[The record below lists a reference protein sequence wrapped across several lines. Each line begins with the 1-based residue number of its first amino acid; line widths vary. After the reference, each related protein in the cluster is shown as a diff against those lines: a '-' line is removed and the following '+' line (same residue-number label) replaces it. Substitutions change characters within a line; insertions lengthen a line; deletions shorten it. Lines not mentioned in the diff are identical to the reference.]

1 MKSLFLDLAE
11 MGDRPSSPGGWPTVA
26 TLLLIAAGLGACA
39 GRDEPSIGTAGNPL
53 VMILSPAHAPAQVT
67 TRCSL
72 ASEVRASAP
81 INNPWDFPP
90 LRTLQRGL
98 SARSGLN
105 VYVCVAASPVDAI
118 EQLGARK
125 ADAGIL
131 TLDEFLLA
139 REEYGVED
147 DLQVLRGDGAPQY
160 ESVILVKAQSL
171 ARTAADLEGDKFGFV
186 DPYSV
191 SGFLLPA
198 QFLKKEGVKVEARFL
213 GSHAKALEALQ
224 NGEVAAIA
232 TYGGQG
238 AGMKNLRV
246 LAVAGVVP
254 NEPFVFRKGLQPEK
268 RRALEAALRALAA
281 DPDGQQALLSLAG
294 ISGLG
299 PVDEKAYRSVHDF
312 LKAAGKS
319 VYDIVPDGDEV
330 KRLKEG

>member
-1 MKSLFLDLAE
+1 MTNPVHF
-11 MGDRPSSPGGWPTVA
+11 GVA
-26 TLLLIAAGLGACA
+26 LVLIAAGLCACA
-39 GRDEPSIGTAGNPL
+39 ERDEPSVGTAGNPL
-53 VMILSPAHAPAQVT
+53 VIIFSPAHAPAQVT

-72 ASEVRASAP
+72 ATDARATAP
-81 INNPWDFPP
+81 INNPWDYPP

-118 EQLGARK
+118 EQLGTRK

-131 TLDEFLLA
+131 TLNEFLLA
-139 REEYGVED
+139 REQYGVEE
-147 DLQVLRGDGAPQY
+147 DLQVLRENGAPQY

-171 ARTAADLEGDKFGFV
+171 ARKASDLEGDKFGFV

-198 QFLKKEGVKVEARFL
+198 QFLKKEGVNVEPRFL

-232 TYGGQG
+232 TYAGQG

-268 RRALEAALRALAA
+268 RRALDAALRALAT
-281 DPDGQQALLSLAG
+281 DPDGQAALLALAG
-294 ISGLG
+294 ISGFG
-299 PVDEKAYRSVHDF
+299 PVDEKVYKSIHDL
-312 LKAAGKS
+312 LKAAGNS
-319 VYDIVPDGDEV
+319 VYDLVPNGSEV
-330 KRLKEG
+330 KRL